1 MAIDGTWK
9 VTVQSPMGA
18 QQADLTLVS
27 SGDSLT
33 GTAVAM
39 AGKVDISN
47 GKIAGD
53 KATWSMA
60 IQQPFPMTLD
70 YDVIVSGD
78 EMRGSVKAGAF
89 GSFPVAGVRA

>member
-18 QQADLTLVS
+18 QTADLTLSS
-27 SGDSLT
+27 SGETLT
-33 GTAVAM
+33 GTAVAA

-47 GKIAGD
+47 GKVAGD
-53 KATWSMA
+53 KATWSMS

-70 YDVIVSGD
+70 YDVLVSGD

-89 GSFPVAGVRA
+89 GSFPMTAVRA